1 MRCALPACSTLLA
14 LPADLAPLVTDLR
27 HFTAWE
33 GAQLGYWNDS
43 GPHNIKTPDGEPD
56 EFGPLGRVFICSL
69 LLHSGAVVLGA
80 VGPARADDVHAGRAA
95 ALQSAITKARSH
107 RTLTP
112 C

>member
-1 MRCALPACSTLLA
+1 MKSLP
-14 LPADLAPLVTDLR
+14 PDLSPLVADLR

-56 EFGPLGRVFICSL
+56 EFGPLGRVFVCSL

-80 VGPARADDVHAGRAA
+80 IGPTKAFDVQQGRAA
-95 ALQSAITKARSH
+95 ALHEAIAKARDNQ
-107 RTLTP
+107 TLPTP